1 MEKLYVSNGVSNL
14 YMSLL
19 QKGHCTAKHAK
30 AAKKKQNHESF
41 FKAVRVKV

>member
-1 MEKLYVSNGVSNL
+1 VSDAFIAKIATV
-14 YMSLL
+14 SLL